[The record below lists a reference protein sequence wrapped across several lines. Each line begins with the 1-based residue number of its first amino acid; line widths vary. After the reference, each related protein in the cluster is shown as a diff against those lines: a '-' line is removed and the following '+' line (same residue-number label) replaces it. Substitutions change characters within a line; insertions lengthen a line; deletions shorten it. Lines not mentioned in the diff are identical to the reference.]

1 MPYFE
6 NNGIK
11 INYEIEGDGPDLLMI
26 HGFASSIKSNWGQ
39 TQWIETLKKE
49 NRLIL
54 MDCRGHGESDK
65 PKNPDQY
72 GPHMV
77 KDIIKLLDHLSIKK
91 TNFFGYSMG
100 SRLTLHVLLQQPL
113 LVKSAILGG
122 FVMSLPSEQR
132 TEAAKQQGIVTAAAL
147 RAENIDSIKNPISKG
162 FRLFAESQGGDLEAL
177 AAVIEGFYARTDK
190 LPATSKEMRIALKKI
205 SVPVLTVVGTDDFI
219 PGDKTLIAQ
228 LVPNACHFQIQGKD
242 HLTVV
247 PDRKFHMV
255 VRAFLNHVNN
265 R

>member
-1 MPYFE
+1 MLYFD

-26 HGFASSIKSNWGQ
+26 HGFASSIKVNWRQ
-39 TQWIETLKKE
+39 TNWIETLKKE

-65 PKNPDQY
+65 PLIPDQY

-77 KDIIKLLDHLSIKK
+77 DDIVKLLKHLSIKRA
-91 TNFFGYSMG
+91 NFFGYSMG
-100 SRLTLHVLLQQPL
+100 SRLTLRVLVQQPQ
-113 LVKSAILGG
+113 LVNSAILGG
-122 FVMSLPSEQR
+122 FVLSLPNEQQR
-132 TEAAKQQGIVTAAAL
+132 EVLKKQGIATAAAL
-147 RAENIDSIKNPISKG
+147 RAENVEDIKNTISKR
-162 FRLFAESQGGDLEAL
+162 FRLFAESQGGDLKAL
-177 AAVIEGFYARTDK
+177 AAVMEGFYTQTDNV
-190 LPATSKEMRIALKKI
+190 PATSKEMRKALKKI

-219 PGDKTLIAQ
+219 PGDKSLIAQ

-247 PDRKFHMV
+247 PDPKFHMV
-255 VRAFLNHVNN
+255 VKAFLNYVNN